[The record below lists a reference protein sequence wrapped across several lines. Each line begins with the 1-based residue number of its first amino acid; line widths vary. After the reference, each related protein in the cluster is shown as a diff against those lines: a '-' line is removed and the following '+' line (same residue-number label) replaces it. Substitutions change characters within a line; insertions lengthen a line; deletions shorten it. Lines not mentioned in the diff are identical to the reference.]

1 MKSYQSVILSLLII
15 IFLTGCEV
23 PRSGGGED
31 VPAVTTPAAVVSPVA
46 ASPTSVASPPVETT
60 TPVPSP
66 STPTAL
72 PPGTQEA
79 VPPTAAP
86 GGELPEV
93 GQPAAVAPEASLIEP
108 GKVLVKLTQQASASA
123 LRAVEIGGGD
133 QVDTT
138 NIPSLDQ
145 RLIELG
151 ATLEPVMAEVAN
163 VIPDETLSS
172 LSIQAVEVSQL
183 YTVNFS
189 PDQDPRE
196 VANKLQQ
203 DPTVEYAEPNF
214 VAGITARPRE
224 IPVAFTPNDPLF
236 SFQWNLQKIQMP
248 QAWDSSTGQAA
259 TVAVIDTGIDFKAP
273 DLVNVKRLPGYDFA
287 NNDTDPTDDQGHG
300 THVAGTIAQSTN
312 NGVGVAGVAYNAT
325 LMPVKVLGAN
335 GQGSYD
341 NIIKG
346 IVYAVDQGAKVINMS
361 LAGRTGSQALEEA
374 VRYAYNKGVVVVAA
388 AGNSGGAVEYPAA
401 YDNYVIGVGSVRFD
415 DTRPSYSNFGLQ
427 VDLMAPGGDLDVD
440 QNGDGYADGVL
451 QQTFK
456 TPGSYTYLFFE
467 GTSMASPHVAGL
479 AALILANKPGAS
491 PAEVES
497 IMAQSAKNLGSP
509 DQMGAGLIQASAA
522 LTLAGGQVGP
532 PTSTSTPTPTPLPP
546 PSSTFTPT
554 PTTDHM
560 GEHGGDLTPT
570 PLPICTPPACQQGEV
585 YYCPG
590 ECPGGCG
597 TQCATPTPQAPTVT
611 AVPQITVTPTLPIT
625 VTPSPPPVTVTPGPL
640 PAGELLLGGG
650 FESDEGWAFGDTPIR
665 GGYDTTVKLS
675 GNRSVRLGNVSG
687 PDIFSFSSVWQKVAI
702 PAEAN
707 RVTLKVNVYPT
718 SQDQP
723 GSGDVQTIMIL
734 NSNFRVIKTLSK
746 ELSNSRTWEARAYD
760 VSDLKGQTVY
770 VYFSVVNVGGTGK
783 PTALYLD
790 DVSLVWSK

>member
-1 MKSYQSVILSLLII
+1 MKKKYPSVILTLLVM
-15 IFLTGCEV
+15 LLLVGCEV
-23 PRSGGGED
+23 PRPGDTGD
-31 VPAVTTPAAVVSPVA
+31 VPAITTPAAVVSPAAGSPVA
-46 ASPTSVASPPVETT
+46 VESPTGSPEAVGSPPVEATI
-60 TPVPSP
+60 PVAPP
-66 STPTAL
+66 TTPTAL
-72 PPGTQEA
+72 PPATEEA
-79 VPPTAAP
+79 APPPATAA

-93 GQPAAVAPEASLIEP
+93 GQPAAVAPEAALIEP
-108 GKVLVKLTQQASASA
+108 GTVLVKLTSQASATA
-123 LRAVEIGGGD
+123 LRAVEIGGD
-133 QVDTT
+133 NQVDTT
-138 NIPSLDQ
+138 SIPSLDQ
-145 RLIELG
+145 RLIEIG
-151 ATLEPVMAEVAN
+151 ATLEPVMAQVADI
-163 VIPDETLSS
+163 IPDETLRS
-172 LSIQAVEVSQL
+172 LSTQAVDVSQL
-183 YTVNFS
+183 YAVNFS

-196 VANKLQQ
+196 VANKLAQ

-214 VAGITARPRE
+214 VAGITARVRE

-248 QAWDSSTGQAA
+248 QAWDSSTGQEV
-259 TVAVIDTGIDFKAP
+259 TVAVVDTGVDFNAP
-273 DLVNVKRLPGYDFA
+273 DLAGAKRLPGYDFA
-287 NNDTDPTDDQGHG
+287 NNDADPTDDQGHG

-312 NGVGVAGVAYNAT
+312 NGTGVAGVAYNAK
-325 LMPVKVLGAN
+325 LLPVKVLGSN

-374 VRYAYNKGVVVVAA
+374 VRYAYSKGVVVVAA

-415 DTRPSYSNFGLQ
+415 DTRPTYSNFGLQ

-456 TPGSYTYLFFE
+456 TPGKYTYLFFE

-479 AALILANKPGAS
+479 AGLILANKPGAS
-491 PAEVES
+491 PTEVES
-497 IMAQSAKNLGSP
+497 IMAQTAKNLGSP
-509 DQMGAGLIQASAA
+509 DQLGAGLIQASAA
-522 LTLAGGQVGP
+522 LVLAGGQVVP
-532 PTSTSTPTPTPLPP
+532 PATATPTPLPP
-546 PSSTFTPT
+546 T
-554 PTTDHM
+554 
-560 GEHGGDLTPT
+560 LTPLPPPTLTST

-597 TQCATPTPQAPTVT
+597 TQCATPTPQIPTVT
-611 AVPQITVTPTLPIT
+611 PVPQITVTPPLPVT
-625 VTPSPPPVTVTPGPL
+625 VTPPSPVTVTPGPL

-650 FESDEGWAFGDTPIR
+650 FETDEGWVFGDTPVR
-665 GGYDTTVKLS
+665 GGYDTSVKLT
-675 GNRSVRLGNVSG
+675 GNRSVRLGIAASG
-687 PDIFSFSSVWQKVAI
+687 PDAYSFSSVWQKVTI
-702 PAEAN
+702 PAESSQ
-707 RVTLKVNVYPT
+707 VTLKVNVYPV
-718 SQDQP
+718 SQDGP

-734 NSNFRVIKTLSK
+734 NNNFRVIKTLSK

-770 VYFSVVNVGGTGK
+770 VYFSVVNAGRTGK

-790 DVSLVWSK
+790 DVSLIRK